1 MNRYSRLLNLS
12 DFSEEK
18 LSLLQSTKIL
28 VVGVGGVGQNVAVQ
42 LVTNGVENLTIIDFD
57 KVEISNLNRQFLL
70 TEKDIGKDKVEVV
83 KSALESKNSDA
94 HINAINDKVNETNA
108 SKLLKGFDVVI
119 DATDNWEA
127 KLLIAKTCKQLKT
140 PLLHIGVDGYVG
152 QFCIFKEISLSDIV
166 SEEIKAEKKDGVSGS
181 MVATISSFAAL
192 HLIDYL
198 TKENMT
204 TDVMYFYDHKANNF
218 SKIKL

>member
-1 MNRYSRLLNLS
+1 MNRYSRLLKLS
-12 DFSEEK
+12 DFSKEK
-18 LSLLQSTKIL
+18 LSLLQSSKVLI
-28 VVGVGGVGQNVAVQ
+28 VGVGGVGQNVATQ

-70 TEKDIGKDKVEVV
+70 TEKDIDKNKVDIV
-83 KSALESKNSDA
+83 KTALESKNSDA
-94 HINAINDKVNETNA
+94 RIKAINAKVNEENA
-108 SKLLKGFDVVI
+108 SNLLKGFDVVI

-127 KLLIAKTCKQLKT
+127 KLLIAKTCKQLNT

-152 QFCIFKEISLSDIV
+152 QFCIFKDLSLSDV
-166 SEEIKAEKKDGVSGS
+166 VNEEVKAEEKDGVSGS
-181 MVATISSFAAL
+181 MVATISSLAAL